1 MTAEKTFVSAT
12 GTESVLLHIDPNSH
26 DYQQQERNLTGD
38 ISRRLNGNLYAG
50 KMIIIFFF
58 NNL

>member
-26 DYQQQERNLTGD
+26 DYQQQERNVTGD
-38 ISRRLNGNLYAG
+38 ISRRLVGNLYAG
-50 KMIIIFFF
+50 KII
-58 NNL
+58 